1 MLFRSE
7 FVRNPYS
14 IFHKIFYDDAEQN
27 MEYWKNF
34 DYSKYENVY
43 VKIVVL
49 NKANAFQFDYMMDN
63 LYKASPADLSI
74 IEDILDLSETQ
85 DDIVNESED
94 TMTILSNYVD
104 QLTIDVNSDKLKGL
118 LRSLYV
124 ESLEME
130 TD

>member
-1 MLFRSE
+1 MLFRS
-7 FVRNPYS
+7 
-14 IFHKIFYDDAEQN
+14 N